1 MRLVTGRVGVALAGA
16 VVTATIAVGVAAGRG
31 GDVLAGGA
39 ALVSL
44 GVGVLVLVHRPTSP
58 VAPALAWCAAAPLV
72 VVLVEQYGMTAAGGR
87 GAPGAAAA
95 ATVAAG
101 LWPLNVAGLVAL
113 LLVFPD
119 GSRPGRRWR
128 APALLL
134 PLAMAATVFA
144 LWGTR
149 QVDGR
154 LVGGPESSLRTGAG
168 LIGMLLVAAS
178 VGLGIASVVRSART
192 GDALRRL
199 QVRWLA
205 LAGVV
210 AAALLAGGWVAEILG
225 APVGV
230 AYTPHLVAIV
240 VLVPVAVGVAILRHD
255 LFDVDRVLG
264 DTVSAI
270 VTAVVSAAVFGAVVL
285 AVGRALGVSGEVPA
299 VTAAFVTAL
308 VLLPVHHRIARIVGR
323 LVDRD
328 RHVALAAVER
338 FVADV
343 RSGRRQP
350 EELEDVLRAAQG
362 DAGLVLVL
370 GRPDGTWA
378 TDPPTARPR
387 PSEQE
392 PVGIDSAELAT
403 SSGGGD
409 GSDRSDRSDRSGGSD
424 GAVVVTAGGAEV
436 ARISLG
442 HDSARARRRISDL
455 ATAAWLPLEVSRL
468 RLGLREAVTE
478 VEASR
483 SRLADAV
490 ALERRRLE
498 RDLHD
503 GAQQRIVA
511 TGMRLRR
518 LQRDL
523 PREQADEVDA
533 AVTDLEDT
541 VRELRSLAHGV
552 RPARLDDGLG
562 PALEAVRSASP
573 VPLSLRV
580 DDLPHADEAR
590 TTTAY
595 LVVSEAVTNALKH
608 ARAGHIGVSVT
619 PADGRMA
626 IEVRDDGVGGAP
638 PDGPLA
644 LRDRVASVGGVISI
658 ESPPGGGTTVRA
670 VV

>member
-1 MRLVTGRVGVALAGA
+1 MGLVAGRVGVALAA
-16 VVTATIAVGVAAGRG
+16 VVVAATIVLGVASGRV
-31 GDVLAGGA
+31 GDLLAGGA

-44 GVGVLVLVHRPTSP
+44 GVAVLVLVHRPTSP

-72 VVLVEQYGMTAAGGR
+72 PVLVEQYGMTGAGGG

-95 ATVAAG
+95 ADVAAG

-119 GSRPGRRWR
+119 GLHPGRRWR
-128 APALLL
+128 APALLV
-134 PLAMAATVFA
+134 PVATAATVFA

-154 LVGGPESSLRTGAG
+154 LEGGSESGLRMAAG
-168 LIGMLLVAAS
+168 IAGMLLVATS
-178 VGLGIASVVRSART
+178 VGLGVASVVRSARR
-192 GDALRRL
+192 GDARRRL

-210 AAALLAGGWVAEILG
+210 AGALLAVGWVAEILG
-225 APVGV
+225 APVAA

-264 DTVSAI
+264 ETVSAML
-270 VTAVVSAAVFGAVVL
+270 TAVISAAVFGGVVL
-285 AVGRALGVSGEVPA
+285 GVGRALGLTGDVLP

-308 VLLPVHHRIARIVGR
+308 VLLPAHHRIARTVGR
-323 LVDRD
+323 VVDRD
-328 RHVALAAVER
+328 RHVALATVER

-350 EELEDVLRAAQG
+350 EELEEVLRQAQG
-362 DAGLVLVL
+362 DDRLVLVL
-370 GRPDGTWA
+370 RRTDGTWA
-378 TDPPTARPR
+378 DPQPAATRSTAPEAAA
-387 PSEQE
+387 P
-392 PVGIDSAELAT
+392 PGAT
-403 SSGGGD
+403 RTTASSGT
-409 GSDRSDRSDRSGGSD
+409 
-424 GAVVVTAGGAEV
+424 VVVTAGGEEV

-442 HDSARARRRISDL
+442 HDSARVRRRISEL

-468 RLGLREAVTE
+468 RLGLREAVAE

-483 SRLADAV
+483 SRMADAV

-523 PREQADEVDA
+523 PGAQAAEVDA
-533 AVTDLEDT
+533 AVADLEDT
-541 VRELRSLAHGV
+541 VRELRALAHGV

-580 DDLPHADEAR
+580 ADLPVADEAR

-608 ARAGHIGVSVT
+608 ARAAHIGVTVT
-619 PADGRMA
+619 PSDGRMS
-626 IEVRDDGVGGAP
+626 IEVHDDGVGGAP
-638 PDGPLA
+638 PEGPLA
-644 LRDRVASVGGVISI
+644 LRDRVASVGGVMTI

-670 VV
+670 VI